1 MLPRPVMVGLIILI
15 ALMWATNM
23 VVGFLYPGRND
34 PAVNAIFAVVA
45 SAVFALGRPSGPT
58 KTVRRKLSRLLDPER
73 ETDDRSD
80 QP

>member
-1 MLPRPVMVGLIILI
+1 MLPRPVMVGLIVLI
-15 ALMWATNM
+15 ALAWAANL

-45 SAVFALGRPSGPT
+45 SGVVALGRGGGPG
-58 KTVRRKLSRLLDPER
+58 KTVRRKLSQLIDPER
-73 ETDDRSD
+73 ERDDRED

>member
-15 ALMWATNM
+15 ALAWATNL
-23 VVGFLYPGRND
+23 VVGFLYPGRSD

-45 SAVFALGRPSGPT
+45 SAVVALGRGGGPT
-58 KTVRRKLSRLLDPER
+58 KTVRRKLSQLIEPER
-73 ETDDRSD
+73 GPDDRGE